1 MKQRQILHPAPSA
14 AMPEIPRHDSCNL
27 PTVVTGR
34 ILDEKGMPA
43 TGTKVS
49 FFGRESRKNGIHIT
63 FDIVQRVAADGSY
76 RIATVIPPKTGS
88 AILRIE
94 FSDYNF
100 FLYTFDVKVNGE
112 LKGRNNSVE
121 IATER
126 HGKKTVAD
134 FQLRRL

>member
-1 MKQRQILHPAPSA
+1 MKQRQILQPGPSA
-14 AMPEIPRHDSCNL
+14 VILEVFRNESCAL
-27 PTVVTGR
+27 PTVIAGR
-34 ILDEKGMPA
+34 VLDEKGMPA

-49 FFGRESRKNGIHIT
+49 FFGKQSKKNGVHIT
-63 FDIVQRVAADGSY
+63 FDIVQRVAADGTY
-76 RIATVIPPKTGS
+76 QIATIVPPKTDS
-88 AILRIE
+88 TILRIE

-112 LKGRNNSVE
+112 LKGMNNSVE

-126 HGKKTVAD
+126 HGQRIIVD